1 MSKESAQKFLQ
12 DLSSKSELMQEVNES
27 VENIYGGGDGLKYLC
42 DFANK
47 RGYDFSL
54 EEMKMF
60 MKESNEILNYS
71 NLANVAGGVDWKSIA
86 KSAGGAAVTSL
97 LSSYMQNGTLSM
109 DDVKSAAMSA
119 FKEGKS
125 KW

>member
-1 MSKESAQKFLQ
+1 MSKESAQKFVQ

-27 VENIYGGGDGLKYLC
+27 VENIHGGGDGLKYLC

-60 MKESNEILNYS
+60 MKESNEVLNDS
-71 NLANVAGGVDWKSIA
+71 DLASVAGGVDWKNIA

-109 DDVKSAAMSA
+109 DDVKSAAMA
-119 FKEGKS
+119 ALKEGKS

>member
-1 MSKESAQKFLQ
+1 MSKESAKKFEKDLQ
-12 DLSSKSELMQEVNES
+12 SNLSLKNKFEDMLNSASNLSKDEKAKKIIEFINKEGYDVEPADFKDNEIGDDDLSN
-27 VENIYGGGDGLKYLC
+27 
-42 DFANK
+42 A
-47 RGYDFSL
+47 
-54 EEMKMF
+54 
-60 MKESNEILNYS
+60 
-71 NLANVAGGVDWKSIA
+71 AGGVDWKSMV